1 MAGLQ
6 NEVTR
11 DAIVVGNPGDTV
23 MNNAHR
29 VQVGGSLSGLMNAI
43 ILRHAGYKV
52 NVLERSHP
60 SQLYSESAGLG
71 VGPNMHGL
79 IEKYM
84 PAHEEYAIK
93 MTEYELWDEQAKIQ
107 EKRAL
112 PYPLRMTNWRTI
124 YDMLKSALMIEW
136 PELPSPTY
144 QTNAEVFDVRGGSVE
159 VSVRYRDLET
169 GAEEDLQTSFL
180 IAADG
185 ANSSVRRKIW
195 QDVSPSYAGY
205 VLWRGRVPEGQ
216 VSWQTREALQDK
228 AVFQRLGN
236 GYMLS
241 YVHKIQLLTI
251 NLLHADTLYQR
262 SLKRFDEIPS
272 IDVIYSGHSMKKSQK
287 THPN

>member
-1 MAGLQ
+1 
-6 NEVTR
+6 
-11 DAIVVGNPGDTV
+11 
-23 MNNAHR
+23 
-29 VQVGGSLSGLMNAI
+29 
-43 ILRHAGYKV
+43 
-52 NVLERSHP
+52 
-60 SQLYSESAGLG
+60 
-71 VGPNMHGL
+71 
-79 IEKYM
+79 
-84 PAHEEYAIK
+84 
-93 MTEYELWDEQAKIQ
+93 
-107 EKRAL
+107 
-112 PYPLRMTNWRTI
+112 
-124 YDMLKSALMIEW
+124 MLKSALMIEW

-272 IDVIYSGHSMKKSQK
+272 IGVIYSGHSMTKSQK